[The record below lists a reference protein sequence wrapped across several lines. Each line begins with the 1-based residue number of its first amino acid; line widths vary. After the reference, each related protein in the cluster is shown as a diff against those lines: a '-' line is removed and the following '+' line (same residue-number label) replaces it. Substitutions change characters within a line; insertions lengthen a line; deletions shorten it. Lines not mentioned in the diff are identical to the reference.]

1 MARKKKQNYNE
12 MIRTMEE
19 LQERVIIEKDRMAG
33 VLASELDHD
42 TALLLGDFSDAE
54 LRRVASLV
62 FANLRLF
69 VNLTKLDTTKAQQ
82 LQDAEDGSMVE
93 GVLRCNRNE
102 SCCEVWDT
110 ETNQLVGRL
119 HDGMCVDLD
128 TTGNEAWVPVK
139 IGVCI
144 MDIWFRVENG
154 MPRALF
160 DGLRVRFHKSKA

>member
-1 MARKKKQNYNE
+1 MARKKKLRYSD
-12 MIRTMEE
+12 MVRTMED
-19 LQERVIIEKDRMAG
+19 LQERAITEKDRIAD

-62 FANLRLF
+62 FANLRPF

-110 ETNQLVGRL
+110 ETNQMVGRL
-119 HDGMCVDLD
+119 RDGMSVELH

-144 MDIWFRVENG
+144 MDIWCRVENG

-160 DGLRVRFHKSKA
+160 DGLRVRFRKAKA